1 MKEAKEFNEAL
12 VQAQIAL
19 HKAKKCYDYKSGDDA
34 ISLALLKAVGDVFFC
49 LSYVSG
55 KPVECEAA
63 GICSA
68 FIQTVLEVRKGKMNE
83 GKDDAPPPANIDEA
97 LADHDA
103 KFHGGEYK
111 EGDPCTLRETL
122 AKECETDLVDP
133 NDAPKDEAG
142 DAKPSEEDVAETP
155 IAVPEAGNIPDEGG
169 NAPLVTVS
177 REIVVTEPD
186 YHARL
191 EEISDLVIEVA
202 KEIAKAV
209 KRGKKPNYKS
219 VYRVNY
225 ALWMEVDS
233 LCDVMENYLDT
244 AKNPADKE
252 AAKEWYDLACHLND
266 SIQEIREMRKL
277 NRYYKP
283 SKVYSIEAIWS
294 EATDAKASK
303 EEGNS

>member
-1 MKEAKEFNEAL
+1 MKEAKEFNETL
-12 VQAQIAL
+12 TQAQIAL

-34 ISLALLKAVGDVFFC
+34 ISLALLKAAGEVFFC

-142 DAKPSEEDVAETP
+142 DAKPSEEALAEAPT
-155 IAVPEAGNIPDEGG
+155 AVPEAGNIPEEGG
-169 NAPLVTVS
+169 NAPLVTVT
-177 REIVVTEPD
+177 REVVVTEPD

-191 EEISDLVIEVA
+191 EEIHDLVLGVA
-202 KEIAKAV
+202 KEVAKAV
-209 KRGKKPNYKS
+209 KHGRKPDYLQTR
-219 VYRVNY
+219 RVNFG
-225 ALWMEVDS
+225 LM
-233 LCDVMENYLDT
+233 
-244 AKNPADKE
+244 KE
-252 AAKEWYDLACHLND
+252 TEAIRDRESTNVWFEFAERTCE
-266 SIQEIREMRKL
+266 SIAEIRGMRKL
-277 NRYYKP
+277 NRYSKP
-283 SKVYSIEAIWS
+283 KKVYDLDDIKS
-294 EATDAKASK
+294 EIK

>member
-1 MKEAKEFNEAL
+1 MKEAKEFNETL
-12 VQAQIAL
+12 TQAQIAL

-34 ISLALLKAVGDVFFC
+34 ISLALLKAAGEVFFC

-83 GKDDAPPPANIDEA
+83 GKDDARPPANIDEA

-142 DAKPSEEDVAETP
+142 DAKPSEEAVAEALA
-155 IAVPEAGNIPDEGG
+155 AVPETGNIPEEGG
-169 NAPLVTVS
+169 NAPLVTVT
-177 REIVVTEPD
+177 REVVVTEPD

-191 EEISDLVIEVA
+191 EEIHDLVLGVA
-202 KEIAKAV
+202 KEVAKAV
-209 KRGKKPNYKS
+209 KHGRKPDYLQTR
-219 VYRVNY
+219 RVNFG
-225 ALWMEVDS
+225 LM
-233 LCDVMENYLDT
+233 
-244 AKNPADKE
+244 KE
-252 AAKEWYDLACHLND
+252 TE
-266 SIQEIREMRKL
+266 EIRDFFQEYRNSSKTYIERESANVWFKFATRTYESIAEIRGMRKL
-277 NRYYKP
+277 NRYSKP
-283 SKVYSIEAIWS
+283 NKVYALDDIEC
-294 EATDAKASK
+294 ETK

>member
-12 VQAQIAL
+12 TQAQIAL

-34 ISLALLKAVGDVFFC
+34 ISLALLKAAGEVFFC

-68 FIQTVLEVRKGKMNE
+68 FIQTVLDVRKSKMNE
-83 GKDDAPPPANIDEA
+83 GKDDAPPPANMDEA

-133 NDAPKDEAG
+133 NDAPKDEAS
-142 DAKPSEEDVAETP
+142 DAKPSEEAAAEAP
-155 IAVPEAGNIPDEGG
+155 SAVPEAGNIPEEGG
-169 NAPLVTVS
+169 NAPLVTVT
-177 REIVVTEPD
+177 REVVVTEPD

-191 EEISDLVIEVA
+191 EEIHDLVLGVA
-202 KEIAKAV
+202 KEVAKAV
-209 KRGKKPNYKS
+209 KRGRKPDYQQTR
-219 VYRVNY
+219 RVNIG
-225 ALWMEVDS
+225 LM
-233 LCDVMENYLDT
+233 
-244 AKNPADKE
+244 KE
-252 AAKEWYDLACHLND
+252 TEAIRDRESSNVWFEFAARTCE
-266 SIQEIREMRKL
+266 SIAEIRGMRKL
-277 NRYYKP
+277 NRYSKP
-283 SKVYSIEAIWS
+283 KKVYDLDDIKS
-294 EATDAKASK
+294 EIK